1 MKNFTKK
8 IRRNSILL
16 LLSLLSAT
24 VLLFIT
30 FTMSKYV
37 VEERVGDLNLNL
49 TSVDVLLPGLQF
61 RNTLGTS
68 VTEVVF
74 GRTEKYKSEIVG
86 IESTNVDV
94 GKAGKIKLYKQGIN
108 AYVLSDRKIYANPDS
123 IEMFC

>member
-37 VEERVGDLNLNL
+37 VEEHVGDLNLNL

-61 RNTLGTS
+61 RNALGAS

-94 GKAGKIKLYKQGIN
+94 GKAGKIKRKQKRTFFRTEKFTLIRTP
-108 AYVLSDRKIYANPDS
+108 LRCSLI
-123 IEMFC
+123 